1 MFSDYFERTLF
12 EIYSSITF
20 NQISIF
26 SSVLVTF
33 KNNNVPCWTNL
44 KIIFWR
50 QLWMYPQEKKARKEA
65 TEKGAAA
72 VLGASKARRQFK
84 EIIEGKF

>member
-1 MFSDYFERTLF
+1 MCHES
-12 EIYSSITF
+12 
-20 NQISIF
+20 
-26 SSVLVTF
+26 
-33 KNNNVPCWTNL
+33 WTNF